1 MSLRIMVDL
10 SNRPNIVPLLY
21 RAFHYIGQCHEANTG
36 NEKRV
41 PPGDSLFPAV
51 AVATARL

>member
-1 MSLRIMVDL
+1 MSLRAMVDL